1 MAVADVSVYEAALK
15 LGWTQDQL
23 EKQFYAED
31 PLLDS
36 IQKETPITTIGKEAL
51 TPVWTGR
58 GGGYSVVPP
67 TGSAAL
73 NIPDS
78 QELNQAKWKYRR
90 HWKQIKI
97 DTAAVTQ
104 TTGTGNAV
112 ASTVD
117 TEVEGA
123 ISDTRKQIT
132 RQLFSDQ
139 TARIAQCATT
149 ASSTTVKLLS
159 TGMGYQAIRNGWLVP
174 GQMIDIGTKTEEGVI
189 AADREILEVVENES
203 EPKIKISGAA
213 VEPGETHYVSIANA
227 RSGETSYENNGFGNI
242 ISETTTLGEINPST
256 VPGWKAV
263 VDSEAA
269 AITLG
274 RIYKLQRR
282 VRQKGERGD
291 WAFTS
296 LKQLE
301 NIFKLLQPQVRFAGA
316 DGSLQT
322 GDGESVMVGNIKVQG
337 HVDCPDQAFY
347 LATKKHL
354 FALRTDQPYWVPER
368 YGKSIL
374 EWKQESTFLISALEY
389 YFEMGV
395 NRRNAFGAMTALT

>member
-1 MAVADVSVYEAALK
+1 MPVADVSVYEAALK
-15 LGWTQDQL
+15 EGWTQDTL
-23 EKQFYAED
+23 EKQFYSED

-36 IQKETPITTIGKEAL
+36 IQKMDPTTSIGQEGI

-58 GGGYSVVPP
+58 AGGYSVVPP
-67 TGSAAL
+67 TGSSSL
-73 NIPDS
+73 NAPDS

-97 DTAAVTQ
+97 DTGAVQQ
-104 TTGTGNAV
+104 TSGSGNAV
-112 ASTVD
+112 ASVVD

-139 TARIAQCATT
+139 TARIAKTTTT
-149 ASSTTVKLLS
+149 ASSTTVKLSS
-159 TGMGYQAIRNGWLVP
+159 TDMGYQAIRNGWLVP
-174 GQMIDIGTKTEEGVI
+174 GQMIDIGTAASEASV
-189 AADREILEVVENES
+189 AADREITAVTENES
-203 EPKIKISGAA
+203 EPKITISGAA
-213 VEPGETHYVSIANA
+213 VETSTSEYVSIANA
-227 RSGETSYENNGFGNI
+227 RSGETSYENNGFGNLV
-242 ISETTTLGEINPST
+242 SESTTLGEINPST
-256 VPGWKAV
+256 VPGWKGT

-282 VRQKGERGD
+282 VRQKGTRAD

-296 LKQLE
+296 LVQLE

-337 HVDCPDQAFY
+337 HEDCPDSKFY

-354 FALRTDQPYWVPER
+354 ATLRTDKPYWVPER
-368 YGKSIL
+368 YGKSLL
-374 EWKQESTFLISALEY
+374 EWKQESTFLLSALEY
-389 YFEMGV
+389 FFELIT

>member
-1 MAVADVSVYEAALK
+1 MAVADTSVYEAALK
-15 LGWTQDQL
+15 EGWTQDTL
-23 EKQFYAED
+23 EKQFYSED
-31 PLLDS
+31 PLLDT
-36 IQKETPITTIGKEAL
+36 IQKMTPTTSIGQEAI

-58 GGGYSVVPP
+58 AGGYSVVPP
-67 TGSAAL
+67 TGSASL
-73 NIPDS
+73 NAPDS

-97 DTAAVTQ
+97 DTGAVQQ
-104 TTGTGNAV
+104 TSGSGNAV
-112 ASTVD
+112 ASVVD

-132 RQLFSDQ
+132 RQLFGDQ
-139 TARIAQCATT
+139 TAKIAQCTT
-149 ASSTTVKLLS
+149 TSESKTVKLLS
-159 TGMGYQAIRNGWLVP
+159 TGLGYQAIRNGWLVP
-174 GQMIDIGTKTEEGVI
+174 GQQIDIGTASEEAVVGD
-189 AADREILEVVENES
+189 AREITAVSESES
-203 EPKIKISGAA
+203 EPTITISGEK
-213 VEPGETHYVSIANA
+213 VTTSSSHYVSIANA

-242 ISETTTLGEINPST
+242 VSETATLGGLNPET
-256 VPGWKAV
+256 VTGWKGT

-274 RIYKLQRR
+274 RIYALQRK
-282 VRQKGERGD
+282 VRQKGTRAD

-337 HVDCPDQAFY
+337 HEDCPDAKFY

-354 FALRTDQPYWVPER
+354 AALRTDKPYWVPER
-368 YGKSIL
+368 YGKSLL
-374 EWKQESTFLISALEY
+374 EWKQESTFLLSALEY
-389 YFEMGV
+389 FFELIT